1 MKDKSHGI
9 KNMEIEE
16 QPREKLIRYGASSLS
31 DSELLAILVR
41 FGTEK
46 ADVLTLSAQMLE
58 KSGGLHYLADYS
70 YEELCEFD
78 GIKSGKATILLA
90 AMEMANRVHF
100 RRRKKNISI
109 TNPDVIFNTYGYIFT
124 DKPQEEFW
132 VLLLDTK
139 NNVFYEE
146 QISVGTLNASLVHPR
161 DVFRLAVKRSAKSIV
176 LMHNHPSGD
185 PEPSREDL
193 LLTKRLLEAGD
204 LLGIPVLDHIVF
216 GRKRY
221 FSFKKENLIK

>member
-1 MKDKSHGI
+1 MKNKSHGI

-100 RRRKKNISI
+100 RRRKKNVSI
-109 TNPDVIFNTYGYIFT
+109 TNPVLFSTLMVIYLRISLKKNFGYCYWTQKIMYFM
-124 DKPQEEFW
+124 
-132 VLLLDTK
+132 K
-139 NNVFYEE
+139 NK
-146 QISVGTLNASLVHPR
+146 
-161 DVFRLAVKRSAKSIV
+161 LA
-176 LMHNHPSGD
+176 
-185 PEPSREDL
+185 
-193 LLTKRLLEAGD
+193 
-204 LLGIPVLDHIVF
+204 LGL
-216 GRKRY
+216 
-221 FSFKKENLIK
+221 

>member
-1 MKDKSHGI
+1 MKNKSHGI

-78 GIKSGKATILLA
+78 GNIHFLYPYLQYFLALYLSQAYHTYLL
-90 AMEMANRVHF
+90 
-100 RRRKKNISI
+100 SL
-109 TNPDVIFNTYGYIFT
+109 NT
-124 DKPQEEFW
+124 
-132 VLLLDTK
+132 L
-139 NNVFYEE
+139 
-146 QISVGTLNASLVHPR
+146 
-161 DVFRLAVKRSAKSIV
+161 
-176 LMHNHPSGD
+176 
-185 PEPSREDL
+185 
-193 LLTKRLLEAGD
+193 
-204 LLGIPVLDHIVF
+204 
-216 GRKRY
+216 
-221 FSFKKENLIK
+221 